1 MTSDAKVISRTPK
14 PSATDPVAPTT
25 TKPTKPKRD
34 TSTKAQSKNRANSST
49 SSGSKKKTKT
59 GPSTIASTT
68 QISAPSPLPNT
79 QPIPPIPSLPSSL
92 PSTQTQ
98 ALRPFP
104 PLSIATSSDWPA
116 LTTVLADHGSE
127 GTTNRIT
134 KRYES
139 TANDLRPKLVQLA
152 SKTSVK
158 RKTIVVTPS
167 RPAIRA
173 TKKFVPLTCSTVRH
187 VSQSFSAGSAGP
199 QSIPR
204 EKKPQ
209 LFTLPAD
216 ANRSDRVKHIQSHFL
231 DRLFLNLN
239 QARDTHQAVASVPAA
254 LPTLAFSGLHGELY
268 DGDLD
273 AFQVALRWWIARLH
287 TTLQLGSA
295 QEWSAA
301 AGGRGLLGPDMT
313 LWPAVAE
320 CKKVVEGIY
329 LVVTASQ
336 KLQNKDKVSSRS
348 RDPPSTEPQ
357 GVTCGR
363 YLVLAS
369 TGDVIAT
376 DAPSSST
383 TEPLTIEGCLVRS
396 DWHSYILNLVS
407 SPTETPRSCVAASTI
422 PSITSHVRTKDS
434 VSAPSGISRSW
445 TEKVCATGNECAQ
458 GKKELLQVAERAV
471 LSSCVPNSYSGE
483 KLSAMHM
490 DAEWICNT
498 ADLNSSSTRSK
509 TSFFALASHAGSQKT
524 AKESPIPVKA
534 GATNWSKVE
543 LYLPESQ
550 QVLSVHLPGA
560 PTAPA
565 LAIVHRASG
574 KSDWVLRETGHV
586 VGNEDEGVAEL
597 WQGILGCD
605 RHGAEADVDGF
616 WNGWQTRVRGDEW
629 ECACRSLC

>member
-376 DAPSSST
+376 DAPSSAT

-407 SPTETPRSCVAASTI
+407 SPTETPR
-422 PSITSHVRTKDS
+422 
-434 VSAPSGISRSW
+434 
-445 TEKVCATGNECAQ
+445 
-458 GKKELLQVAERAV
+458 
-471 LSSCVPNSYSGE
+471 SCVPNSYSGE

>member
-407 SPTETPRSCVAASTI
+407 SPTETPRS
-422 PSITSHVRTKDS
+422 
-434 VSAPSGISRSW
+434 
-445 TEKVCATGNECAQ
+445 
-458 GKKELLQVAERAV
+458 AV